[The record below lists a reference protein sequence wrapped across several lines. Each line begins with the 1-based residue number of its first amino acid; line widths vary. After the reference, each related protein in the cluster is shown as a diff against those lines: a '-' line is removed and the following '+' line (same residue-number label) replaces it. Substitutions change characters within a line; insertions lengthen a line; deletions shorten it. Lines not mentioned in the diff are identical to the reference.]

1 MGTLKDFLQACHD
14 RLRARL
20 HGVAAPEVRQSAQA
34 IPAPASI
41 PLDAAP
47 EAVKVTKATLEK
59 ALALHQAGKLDEA
72 EAIYNAVLRQQPDN
86 ASVLHDLG
94 VVHAQR
100 GEFSRAAE
108 LIRKAVEIA
117 PGKAAY
123 HSTLG
128 NIFTDLGLHEDAVT
142 SHERALAI
150 TPDSAEVLVNRGTAL
165 FRGGRHEAA
174 MASFARALAIR
185 PEYVDAHCNCGSVL
199 ASLKRYTEAI
209 ASYDRAIAIDPGCAE
224 AFADRGV
231 ALVELG
237 RYDEALRSYDRA
249 LTIRADYPDA
259 LNNRGVLFMMMRSYE
274 RAAQNFSQLVELAPD
289 FSHALDNRY
298 RANLLACNWK
308 SHVADRE
315 YLCAQVRAGKR
326 AVQPF
331 AFLALSDNGADI
343 LTCAQ
348 TFVAHVYPPSAKAL
362 WTGERYQHDRIR
374 IAYLSAD
381 LREHAVSYLIA
392 DLIAQHDKARFE
404 VSAWSFGPGVE
415 DDMRARLRKS
425 FEQFYDVE
433 HWTDTEIATR
443 LRAQEIDIVVDLM
456 GFTQGSRTA
465 ILAHRAVPI
474 QVNYIGYVST
484 MGASYMDY
492 IMGDADVIPVEHEA
506 FYAEKVARLPDVYQV
521 NDSKRVIAERTPS
534 RAEVGLPETGFVFCC
549 FNNNYKITPAVF
561 DIWIR
566 LLKRIEGSVLWLIEG
581 SATVSRNLR
590 SEAEARGVRADRLV
604 FAKYAQPPEYL
615 ARYRLADLFLDT
627 LPYNAGATASDAL
640 WVGLPVLTCMGN
652 AFPGRMAASLLRAVG
667 LPELITGNY
676 ADYEAMAIKL
686 ATTPALLGALKAK
699 LAQNKSTHPLFDV
712 DRFTRHIE
720 SAYTTMYERYQR
732 GESPQSFSVQAIP

>member
-1 MGTLKDFLQACHD
+1 MRKLKDFLRACHD
-14 RLRARL
+14 RRQGRLRRVPTPDADSQS
-20 HGVAAPEVRQSAQA
+20 RQA
-34 IPAPASI
+34 
-41 PLDAAP
+41 
-47 EAVKVTKATLEK
+47 TKATLEK
-59 ALALHQAGKLDEA
+59 AFALHQAGKLDEA
-72 EAIYNAVLRQQPDN
+72 EVIYSVVLQQQPDN

-100 GEFSRAAE
+100 GEFTSAAE
-108 LIRKAVEIA
+108 LIRKAVKIA
-117 PGKAAY
+117 PGKATY

-128 NIFTDLGLHEDAVT
+128 NILLDLGFHDDAVA
-142 SHERALAI
+142 SHDKALAI
-150 TPDSAEVLVNRGTAL
+150 TPDSAEVLVSRGTAL
-165 FRGGRHEAA
+165 FRGGQQEAA
-174 MASFARALAIR
+174 MASFGRALAIR

-199 ASLKRYTEAI
+199 ASMKRYAEAI
-209 ASYDRAIAIDPGCAE
+209 VSYDRAIAIDPGCAE

-249 LTIRADYPDA
+249 LTIRPDYPDA

-274 RAAQNFSQLVELAPD
+274 RAAQNFAQLVELAPD
-289 FSHALDNRY
+289 FSHALDNRF

-308 SHVADRE
+308 SHVVDRA

-331 AFLALSDNGADI
+331 AFLAITDNGADI

-348 TFVAHVYPPSAKAL
+348 TFVAHVYPPSAKPL
-362 WTGERYQHDRIR
+362 WAGDRYQHDRIR

-392 DLIAQHDKARFE
+392 DLIEQHDKTRFE

-415 DDMRARLRKS
+415 DGMRARLRKS
-425 FEQFYDVE
+425 FEHFHDVE
-433 HWTDTEIATR
+433 HLTDTEIATR
-443 LRAQEIDIVVDLM
+443 LRSQEIDIVVDLM

-465 ILAHRAVPI
+465 ILVHRAAPI

-484 MGASYMDY
+484 MGAGYMDY
-492 IMGDADVIPVEHEA
+492 IIGDAGVIPLEHEA

-521 NDSKRVIAERTPS
+521 NDSKRVIASRTPS

-549 FNNNYKITPAVF
+549 FNNNYKITPEVF
-561 DIWIR
+561 ELWIR
-566 LLKRIEGSVLWLIEG
+566 LLKRVEGSVLWLVAG
-581 SATVSRNLR
+581 DVTASRNLR
-590 SEAEARGVRADRLV
+590 SEAEARGIAADRLV

-652 AFPGRMAASLLRAVG
+652 TFPGRMAASLLRAVG
-667 LPELITGNY
+667 LPELITGNH

-686 ATTPALLGALKAK
+686 ATTPALLSDLKMR
-699 LAQNKSTHPLFDV
+699 LAQNKLTHPLFDV

-720 SAYTTMYERYQR
+720 SAYTTMYEHYQR